1 MAREEDAFS
10 GFESISVDSG
20 RGSVFIR
27 RGGAG
32 PPVLLLHGFPETGLM
47 WHRVAPLLADAFTLV
62 VADLPGYGRSS
73 CPRDSDHHASMSKRE
88 LAATLIDAMRIAG
101 YERFAVVGHDRGGR
115 VAYRAA
121 LDHPARIS
129 HVVVLDMVP
138 TYDVWDRADARL
150 ALAFW
155 PFSLLAQPAP
165 LPERLIAAA
174 PDAVVDNAIVEWGS
188 SSDAF
193 PAWLREAY
201 VDALRDPAHVHAIC
215 EEYRAAA
222 GIDRE
227 IDRAD
232 LDANRRITCP
242 LLALWSDRG
251 GLARWYED
259 AGGPLGLWRRW
270 ADDVQGQ
277 SVSGGHFFPEE
288 DPATTARLIRAF
300 LESKSRQ
307 KRTESDADPRPG

>member
-1 MAREEDAFS
+1 MAEEEGAFP
-10 GFESISVDSG
+10 GFEAISIDSG

-47 WHRVAPLLADAFTLV
+47 WHAVAPLLAEAFTVV

-73 CPRDSDHHASMSKRE
+73 CPRDSGRHAMSKRA
-88 LAATLIDAMRIAG
+88 LAATLTDAMRIAG
-101 YERFAVVGHDRGGR
+101 HERFAVVGHDRGGR

-121 LDHPARIS
+121 LDHPEVIS
-129 HVVVLDMVP
+129 HVAVLDMVP
-138 TYDVWDRADARL
+138 TYEVWDRADARL

-165 LPERLIAAA
+165 LPERLLAAA
-174 PDAVVDNAIVEWGS
+174 PDAVVDNAIAEWGS
-188 SSDAF
+188 SPDAF
-193 PAWLREAY
+193 PGWLREAY
-201 VDALRDPAHVHAIC
+201 VDALRDPARVHAIC

-222 GIDRE
+222 GVDRE
-227 IDRAD
+227 IDKAD
-232 LDANRRITCP
+232 LDAGHRIACP

-251 GLARWYED
+251 GLARWYDD

-270 ADDVQGQ
+270 ADDVRGQ

-288 DPATTARLIRAF
+288 YPAATAKRIRAF
-300 LESKSRQ
+300 LESGGSRQ
-307 KRTESDADPRPG
+307 KRA